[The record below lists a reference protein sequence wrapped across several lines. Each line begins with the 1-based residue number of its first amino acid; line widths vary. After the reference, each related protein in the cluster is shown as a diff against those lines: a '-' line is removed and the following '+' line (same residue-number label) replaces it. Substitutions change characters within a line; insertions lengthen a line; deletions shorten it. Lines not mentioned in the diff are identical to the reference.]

1 MEAAADL
8 GLDRSSPDVMEI
20 SGDRGGRISRVEE
33 LSRGKA
39 GVGLTLQFRSGIA
52 CGVGLEGRRLGVNAN
67 FEAMEISR
75 CSTGRGPDDE
85 ESADV
90 GWGEHLA
97 GLQVCSSRSEPLT
110 VGGFEIE
117 MAEVDAEG
125 VHSHRTKETG
135 LMVPCVIG
143 GRVGQ
148 AAMRARWPRASWRI
162 LRPRSEGA
170 TCLRALSDCSWFVDP
185 YWSLSDGNIS
195 LSY

>member
-135 LMVPCVIG
+135 FDGALCDRWESWSSCDEGSVATGLVAHFAAKERGSDLPESL
-143 GRVGQ
+143 VGLQ
-148 AAMRARWPRASWRI
+148 
-162 LRPRSEGA
+162 LVCRPVLVTE
-170 TCLRALSDCSWFVDP
+170 
-185 YWSLSDGNIS
+185 
-195 LSY
+195 